1 MKKRTVFCFA
11 AGLCL
16 LSQAAL
22 RSVTPVV
29 PDANWTKNWWMPR
42 HEQKMQLVKAG
53 GAPVVF
59 LGDSITHFWENGDKG
74 RKVWNRHFAEGRYRA
89 LNLGFSG
96 DRTEHVLWRI
106 AQGELDGYEAKA
118 VVLMI
123 GTNNTGHFP
132 FEQEPPE
139 DTIVGV
145 KAVLDAIRAKQ
156 PHAKIILCSIFPRDE
171 KPTGGNR
178 LRNGVVNKEIAKFA
192 DGRTILWC
200 DFGREFLKPDGT
212 LPREMAADFL
222 HPGPAGYEI
231 WAKAVLPYL
240 DFALDAK
247 PGVDRVFPNR
257 YAASIDPTQFAVDG
271 PAAAIPATA
280 LPDQVWWKNRLREK
294 RTEIVDG
301 PKEYDAVFVGDSIT
315 HRWERSGGGGE
326 KVWAELKRKYTLLNL
341 GIGGDGTQHV
351 LWRLK
356 YGELEGY
363 RARLFVVMI
372 GTNNRDRPEQVA
384 QGVKEI
390 LATIRAKHPEAKIL
404 LHPIFPRGRTAQDG
418 ARKRNEAVNA
428 IIRGYADGTN
438 VLWHDFNAQFLDEQG
453 NMKAGL
459 MFPDDLHPNHGGYL
473 VWRDALSPIFKQVL
487 GK

>member
-1 MKKRTVFCFA
+1 MKKLVVFSFA

-22 RSVTPVV
+22 RSVTPAI
-29 PDANWTKNWWMPR
+29 PDAGWTKGWWMPR

-59 LGDSITHFWENGDKG
+59 LGDSITHFWEDRG
-74 RKVWNRHFAEGRYRA
+74 RAVWDRTFAAGRYRA
-89 LNLGFSG
+89 INLGFSG

-118 VVLMI
+118 VVLML

-139 DTIVGV
+139 DTVVGM

-156 PHAKIILCSIFPRDE
+156 PRAKIVLCSIFPRDP

-178 LRNGVVNKEIAKFA
+178 LRNGVVNKEIQKFC
-192 DGRTILWC
+192 DGRNILWC
-200 DFGREFLKPDGT
+200 DFGQQFLTADGT
-212 LPREMAADFL
+212 LTAEVAPDFL
-222 HPGPAGYEI
+222 HPAPAGYEV
-231 WAKAVLPYL
+231 WAAAVLPFL

-247 PGVDRVFPNR
+247 PDDARVFPQR
-257 YAASIDPTQFAVDG
+257 FAATVDPTQFAVDG
-271 PAAAIPATA
+271 PVTAIPSTQ

-294 RTEIVDG
+294 RAEIVDG
-301 PKEYDAVFVGDSIT
+301 PKEYDVVFVGDSIT

-326 KVWAELKRKYTLLNL
+326 KVWAELKQNYALLNL

-351 LWRLK
+351 LWRMK

-363 RARLFVVMI
+363 RAKLFVLMI
-372 GTNNRDRPEQVA
+372 GTNNRDRPEQIA
-384 QGVKEI
+384 QGVKAI
-390 LATIRAKHPEAKIL
+390 LGTIRAKHPEAKVL
-404 LHPIFPRGRTAQDG
+404 LHPIFPRGKTAQDG

-428 IIRGYADGTN
+428 IIRGYADGTD
-438 VLWHDFNAQFLDEQG
+438 VLWHDFNAKFLDEKG
-453 NMKAGL
+453 DMKPGL
-459 MFPDDLHPNHGGYL
+459 MFPDNLHPDHGGYL
-473 VWRDALSPIFKQVL
+473 VWRDELLPVFRKVV